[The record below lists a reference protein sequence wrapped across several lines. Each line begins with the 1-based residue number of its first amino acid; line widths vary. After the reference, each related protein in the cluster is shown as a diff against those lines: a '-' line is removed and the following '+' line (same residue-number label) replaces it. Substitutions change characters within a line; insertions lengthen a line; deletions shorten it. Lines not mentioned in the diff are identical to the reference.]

1 LKFGGKKITFL
12 CRYGMGGWGRRRRR
26 ILRDFKDNIS
36 SRQAMPA
43 SIKE

>member
-1 LKFGGKKITFL
+1 LEIKKIITFL
-12 CRYGMGGWGRRRRR
+12 CRYGMGGWGRRR

>member
-1 LKFGGKKITFL
+1 
-12 CRYGMGGWGRRRRR
+12 MGGWGRRRR